1 MQLDS
6 HDDFHE
12 DEGKMSRKGFK
23 LFYISSCQHLLP
35 DMKHFLKSQQLR
47 FCLSGSSWLTWRAA
61 SRHQRTAPAV
71 PWAPP
76 TRPCTAPT
84 RWSLDQSDRWRC
96 GGWCCGQAAWGWGAA
111 AAGRS
116 GPYLQ
121 KETNQRVL
129 SENSRSL
136 KSACEGSASD
146 NTKEYTQSPSYA
158 GIFVSLRTL
167 ILAFM
172 IPSALKSSLKLHHRC
187 NLKQRKEKIL
197 IKTKYVLIF
206 LVRFWVRIV

>member
-12 DEGKMSRKGFK
+12 DKGKVSRKLLK
-23 LFYISSCQHLLP
+23 LFYIYLVSIFCL
-35 DMKHFLKSQQLR
+35 MKHFLKRQQLH

-61 SRHQRTAPAV
+61 SRHRRTAPAV

-76 TRPCTAPT
+76 THPCMAPT

-96 GGWCCGQAAWGWGAA
+96 VGWCCGQAAWGWRAA

-121 KETNQRVL
+121 RETNQRVL

-158 GIFVSLRTL
+158 GIFLSLRTL
-167 ILAFM
+167 ILAFR
-172 IPSALKSSLKLHHRC
+172 IPSALKSSLKLHHRR
-187 NLKQRKEKIL
+187 NLKQRKER
-197 IKTKYVLIF
+197 KTF
-206 LVRFWVRIV
+206 S